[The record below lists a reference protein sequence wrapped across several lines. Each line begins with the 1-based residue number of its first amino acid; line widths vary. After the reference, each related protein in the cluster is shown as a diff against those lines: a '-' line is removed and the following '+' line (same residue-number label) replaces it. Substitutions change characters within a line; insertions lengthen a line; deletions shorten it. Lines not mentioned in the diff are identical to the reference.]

1 MDTIYS
7 RTRALVVGLTVV
19 LAALSML
26 VFAACGDDD
35 SDSGDS
41 SGASGAETESEKSD
55 KPVKIAYFEFSFA
68 NTFTQAS
75 VEGAKEEAEKL
86 GNVEI
91 VEFDGEANPEK
102 QASDMQDA
110 LATGD
115 FDGWMIYQVGPA
127 ALSLS
132 QQAIAK
138 DVKVVGLLVP
148 FGADPS
154 KPAPQLEG
162 QLAGTYADHGQLG
175 RDLGELTIQACADA
189 DPCKVE
195 YLHGYKALPLSA
207 TLKGAF
213 DETIKENP
221 AIKVVSEQDGQYLAD
236 PSYTVT
242 QNVLQ
247 ANPDLNVVVT
257 GGSQMTLGAERAVK
271 AAGKTDQVKL
281 IGSYGSKLGVDAVC
295 EGRWFGETVSLP
307 KTEGKIAVRSIVN
320 AVRGEPL
327 PFGVAP
333 DLIKE
338 FSPVGRVITEENCAE
353 FEPEW
358 AG

>member
-1 MDTIYS
+1 M
-7 RTRALVVGLTVV
+7 V
-19 LAALSML
+19 

-35 SDSGDS
+35 DS
-41 SGASGAETESEKSD
+41 SSEGSSGTSSEAADSD

-75 VEGAKEEAEKL
+75 VEGAKEEAKKQ

-127 ALSLS
+127 SLALS

-138 DVKVVGLLVP
+138 GVKVVGMLVP
-148 FGADPS
+148 FGPDPT

-175 RDLGELTIQACADA
+175 RDLGKLTVEACADA

-207 TLKGAF
+207 AIKDAF
-213 DETIKENP
+213 DETIAENP
-221 AIKVVSEQDGQYLAD
+221 AIKVVAEQDGQYLAD

-271 AAGKTDQVKL
+271 AAGKTKQVKL

-307 KTEGKIAVRSIVN
+307 KTEGMIAVRDIVH
-320 AVRGEPL
+320 AVRGKPL

-338 FSPVGRVITEENCAE
+338 FSPVGRVITKENCAE